1 MYKVKNSL
9 FLALGVKRLSSNHG
23 WQRPGL
29 RAGALTG
36 VLMLF
41 VVCAL
46 FTRPAHALQGASQR
60 AALLAGVEH
69 KLAPHVGGD
78 RFRSPESLET
88 FLAENLAQRLNLP
101 LQTVQTSAASGADLL
116 QARKIDLLMLTV
128 PVSQSGKADASFS
141 PQATLVSTG
150 YDAAPMAIMRTD
162 TRIRRWQDL
171 KGQRVCLSEGGSY
184 VGKMAARYGAVEV
197 VHKAPADSLLAL
209 RVGECDA
216 AVHDDTFLQVLLR
229 MPEWKKFSAQLK
241 PELPRHA
248 LVVAISTQNQE
259 SVQFVRKA
267 EKDWQARRLVTKQ
280 LDTLVRNIA
289 FEVYLAQDVPDCH

>member
-1 MYKVKNSL
+1 MLSFLCGL
-9 FLALGVKRLSSNHG
+9 FAS
-23 WQRPGL
+23 
-29 RAGALTG
+29 
-36 VLMLF
+36 
-41 VVCAL
+41 
-46 FTRPAHALQGASQR
+46 PAYALQGATQR
-60 AALLAGVEH
+60 GALLAGVEH
-69 KLAPHVGGD
+69 KLPPHVGGD

-88 FLAENLAQRLNLP
+88 FVSEDLAQRLKLP
-101 LQTVQTSAASGADLL
+101 LQTVQTKSVSRAGLL
-116 QARKIDLLMLTV
+116 QSRKVDLLMLTV
-128 PVSQSGKADASFS
+128 PIDKVGKADDSFL
-141 PQATLVSTG
+141 PQATLISTG

-184 VGKMAARYGAVEV
+184 VGKMAASYGAVEL

-229 MPEWKKFSAQLK
+229 MPEWKKFSARLK

-248 LVVAISTQNQE
+248 LMVAASTEDQK

-267 EKDWQARRLVTKQ
+267 AENWQVKRLVAKQ